1 MSIVSPSAI
10 QGLIAQ
16 DDKSDEGIR
25 RIMDHMKSKIEDL
38 GLGDVS
44 DGEIR
49 GMAQIA
55 MMDLTKLYK
64 DRVAGGALERK
75 LIILS
80 EDIDSVVDDILS
92 RCRVYDET
100 SEIDPAGESLPDPGQ
115 LDMFGLSNV

>member
-1 MSIVSPSAI
+1 MSTLSPSTI

-38 GLGDVS
+38 DLGDVS

-64 DRVAGGALERK
+64 DWVAGGALERK

-80 EDIDSVVDDILS
+80 EDIDRDEASV
-92 RCRVYDET
+92 
-100 SEIDPAGESLPDPGQ
+100 IDPAVELDPGDGQ